1 MYLHFI
7 INTAYFRFNF
17 SNMVSNLSSIDFV
30 VDRDHSLELSQ
41 YQSLPI
47 NDDSN
52 NNNVHNTEV
61 ELPEDESYHDS
72 FVVMTNSNLAQER
85 KGNAKYF
92 LLYFLILAAIFS
104 VSLYNY
110 LLPKHIPILG
120 STSKT
125 IPYKIIMH
133 PEPPTGFWGVVTK
146 PYPTGSFWTN
156 LVVRGGDGAIGLY
169 PYGIKTLDVGIQVSY
184 GASRRVVSKLAIT
197 DPFLCDLQI
206 SSTQQYL
213 SRSVEGY
220 DNMSVTM
227 GYRTAFNGRFRT
239 HLVKGS
245 LFVTTV
251 FDNATPVISSPYSKI
266 VSVDAKV

>member
-1 MYLHFI
+1 M
-7 INTAYFRFNF
+7 
-17 SNMVSNLSSIDFV
+17 DFV
-30 VDRDHSLELSQ
+30 VDRDHSLELSK

-52 NNNVHNTEV
+52 NVNNTYNEV
-61 ELPEDESYHDS
+61 GLPEVDSYHDS
-72 FVVMTNSNLAQER
+72 FVAMTTPTQEK
-85 KGNAKYF
+85 KGNVRHFLIYF
-92 LLYFLILAAIFS
+92 LVLTAIFA

-110 LLPKHIPILG
+110 LLPKHIPLMG
-120 STSKT
+120 SISKT
-125 IPYKIIMH
+125 IPYKFIMH
-133 PEPPTGFWGVVTK
+133 PEPPTGLWGVVTK
-146 PYPTGSFWTN
+146 PFPTGSFWTN

-169 PYGIKTLDVGIQVSY
+169 PYGIKTLDIGIQVSY

-227 GYRTAFNGRFRT
+227 GYRTALNGRYRA

-266 VSVDAKV
+266 VSVDAKVMVIRSPLIYYPH